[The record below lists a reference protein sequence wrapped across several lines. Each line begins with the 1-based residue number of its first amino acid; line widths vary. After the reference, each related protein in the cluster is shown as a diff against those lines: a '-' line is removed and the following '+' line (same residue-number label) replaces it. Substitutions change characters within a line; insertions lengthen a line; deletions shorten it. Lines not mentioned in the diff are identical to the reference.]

1 MLSNLVELWWLKE
14 VILVLQKAKV
24 SLLELLQNTLFCRC
38 FVSVSHLS
46 TFLSFEMLLQNKA
59 WGTCDNGP
67 NPPTESP
74 FASPTASP
82 TNPPTAAPSASP
94 TNPPTAAPSASPTT
108 PPTAVPSA
116 SPTDCGMVFKLD
128 YSQSSGVSTSWTIT
142 DYQSNQVVKSNSIVS
157 NGLGVTDSGCF
168 PSNCYIFTINGGLQ
182 GGLIYSLTVND
193 HFVGASNNV
202 INEGSQTTL
211 FGTCL

>member
-1 MLSNLVELWWLKE
+1 MLSNLVESWWLKE

-24 SLLELLQNTLFCRC
+24 SLFELLQNMLFCRG

-74 FASPTASP
+74 SASPTASP

-94 TNPPTAAPSASPTT
+94 TNPPTA
-108 PPTAVPSA
+108 VPSA
-116 SPTDCGMVFKLD
+116 SPTDCGMAFKLD

-142 DYQSNQVVKSNSIVS
+142 DYQSNQVVKSNSVVS